1 MIFGTLLYLFVCLMF
16 YLSIGPG
23 LDRNDRR
30 LYAKYAAPGQVV
42 DERTFNLVSQL
53 GHFAGG
59 LACAWGSYTFWGQH
73 GALWSLLVLAAL
85 VGVKEFWWDNKYESA
100 EVRGSN
106 LLDWSMWMA
115 GSAVANLA
123 VWFRLRY

>member
-1 MIFGTLLYLFVCLMF
+1 MIFGTLLFLFVCLMF

-23 LDRNDRR
+23 LDRNDRK
-30 LYAKYAAPGQVV
+30 LYARSVAPEVV
-42 DERTFNLVSQL
+42 DEKIFNLVSQL

-59 LACAWGSYTFWGQH
+59 LACAWGSYMFWGWH
-73 GALWSLLVLAAL
+73 GALWSLLVLAIL
-85 VGVKEFWWDNKYESA
+85 VGIKEWWWDNKYESA

-115 GSAVANLA
+115 GSGLANLA
-123 VWFRLRY
+123 IFLKMKF